1 MYKLL
6 FDSDSLIKVTKA
18 GFLEN
23 VVNSFKVYITDDVYN
38 ETVEEGIERFYEDAD
53 KIKNL
58 ADNKKISIIKR
69 DKYVKI
75 TKPKQS
81 FGKGEV
87 SVSQVHK
94 KDYLTVT
101 DDLSFVSYLNNISI
115 KNISSAHL
123 ITALVKKDK
132 ISKQEAYYYLEN
144 LKPLIRK
151 EIYELVKKDI
161 KGEEK

>member
-18 GFLEN
+18 EFLEN
-23 VVNSFKVYITDDVYN
+23 VTNSFEVYITDDVYN
-38 ETVEEGIERFYEDAD
+38 ETVEEGKERFYEDAY
-53 KIKNL
+53 KIQNL
-58 ADNKKISIIKR
+58 IDDNRIHVIKR
-69 DKYVKI
+69 SDYLKKAI
-75 TKPKQS
+75 PKQS

-87 SVSQVHK
+87 SVLQAHK
-94 KDYLTVT
+94 NAYLIVT
-101 DDLSFVSYLNNISI
+101 DDLSFASYLNNISI

-123 ITALVKKDK
+123 ITALVKKGK

-151 EIYELVKKDI
+151 EIYELVKNDI
-161 KGEEK
+161 KGE